1 MIKFKAN
8 EHYLL
13 VENVKYILLLLIFL
27 LLGNIAFS
35 QTEEDS
41 AKISIAKKALVKGID
56 LISRDPSDSVG
67 NEQSSERFEEYS
79 GKIIR
84 NIYVENAGFENSIYG
99 SQREI
104 IRKIGLFANKLHHDT
119 REKTIRQH
127 LFIKPGDVVNPYEI
141 GDNER
146 YIRQLDF
153 ILESRIVATPI
164 EGTDFVDLTI
174 VTRDVFSIGAD
185 LGGSI
190 PMAPRISVFDAN
202 LDGRGQGIKVDV
214 LIDGDRNPK
223 VGYGVTFK
231 KSSLWGSLTNLEL
244 AYSQLNTGARKG
256 AETEYAYYMLLE
268 RPLVSPYS
276 RMAGGMELS
285 QNWSQNVYSKPDSVY
300 LDYKYNVYDVWI
312 GYNFG
317 VKKDIRNRM
326 REFLAV
332 RFYDG
337 SFIDSPDQEE
347 YNRPNLYRSQVGILA
362 EYTIYKKNYFK
373 TRYVYGFGR
382 TEDQPYGYSFA
393 VTAGYVEWVNKKR
406 PYAAAKMNYSKVNE
420 SGSFYEANLNL
431 GSYFENGG
439 TEDMVL
445 QTDIKYFTPAFSLNR
460 FKIRGESY
468 VGITSLF
475 NQRLNDF
482 LDINSNYVSGL
493 RVNYLQANRR
503 YSTKIGGILFTPWSI
518 FGFRLAPFAD
528 LEIASL
534 ICSVCLDK
542 NLTYYGI
549 SSGIR
554 TRNENLIF
562 GTMEIKFTYI
572 PQDEFGDSKFRIK
585 FRQNLRINDK
595 KVFVKA
601 PDIIRYN

>member
-1 MIKFKAN
+1 MI
-8 EHYLL
+8 
-13 VENVKYILLLLIFL
+13 IFL
-27 LLGNIAFS
+27 LGSVAIS
-35 QTEEDS
+35 QNTQDS
-41 AKISIAKKALVKGID
+41 SKISIAKKALTKGIN

-67 NEQSSERFEEYS
+67 NEESSERFEEFT

-84 NIYVENAGFENSIYG
+84 NIYVENAGFESSIYG

-104 IRKIGLFANKLHHDT
+104 IRKFGLFVNKLHHNT

-127 LFIKPGDVVNPYEI
+127 LFIKSGDPLNPYEI

-146 YIRQLDF
+146 YLRQLDF
-153 ILESRIVATPI
+153 ILESRIVATSI
-164 EGTDFVDLTI
+164 EGTNFVDLTI

-190 PMAPRISVFDAN
+190 PSAPRFSVFDAN
-202 LDGRGQGIKVDV
+202 LDGGGQQLRVDL
-214 LIDGDRNPK
+214 LIDGDRTPK
-223 VGYGVTFK
+223 VGYGVSFR
-231 KSSLWGSLTNLEL
+231 KSSLWGSLANLEL
-244 AYSQLNTGARKG
+244 AYSQLNTGLG
-256 AETEYAYYMLLE
+256 MGEETEYAYYMLLE

-276 RMAGGMELS
+276 RLAGGLELS
-285 QNWSQNVYSKPDSVY
+285 QNWSQNVYSKPDSAF
-300 LDYKYNVYDVWI
+300 LDYKYNVFDFWM

-317 VKKDIRNRM
+317 VKKDIQNRM

-347 YNRPNLYRSQVGILA
+347 YNRPNLYRSQSGVLA

-393 VTAGYVEWVNKKR
+393 VTAGYIEWASKKR
-406 PYAAAKMNYSKVNE
+406 PYLAAKANYSKVNE
-420 SGSFYEANLNL
+420 SGSFYEGNFNL
-431 GSYFENGG
+431 GSFFESGNA
-439 TEDMVL
+439 EDIVI
-445 QTDIKYFTPAFSLNR
+445 QSDINYFTPALSLNR
-460 FKIRGESY
+460 FKLRGESY
-468 VGITSLF
+468 FSYTAVF
-475 NQRLNDF
+475 NQKLNDF

-503 YSTKIGGILFTPWSI
+503 YSTKIGGSLYTPWSI

-528 LEIASL
+528 FELAGL
-534 ICSVCLDK
+534 LCNTCVAK

-562 GTMEIKFTYI
+562 GTMEIKFTYV
-572 PQDEFGDSKFRIK
+572 PKDEIGDPKFRIK
-585 FRQNLRINDK
+585 FRQNLRISDK

-601 PDIIRYN
+601 PGMIRYN